1 MDAPLRKRC
10 SPLRK
15 NPLSESNL
23 SDLKPNGC
31 ATWSRASPWVDRTVN
46 STLYRYG
53 SFMPCHSRGRS
64 TCNMRS
70 TDTGRI
76 GGIDTRLDSDATTTW
91 GALSIRVSTMTV
103 RGFAPSLTSFADT
116 RTAADFES
124 MVAPAY
130 NPGPP

>member
-1 MDAPLRKRC
+1 MDAPLRKIC

-31 ATWSRASPWVDRTVN
+31 ATWARVSPWVDRTV
-46 STLYRYG
+46 SSPLYKYG

-76 GGIDTRLDSDATTTW
+76 GGIDIRLDSDAKTTL
-91 GALSIRVSTMTV
+91 GALLMRLSTMTV
-103 RGFAPSLTSFADT
+103 RDFDPSLTSLADT

-124 MVAPAY
+124 MVAAAY
-130 NPGPP
+130 TPGPP